1 VTFWPYPEPK
11 WGEFVTDYPGQPAQP
26 AR

>member
-1 VTFWPYPEPK
+1 MFWPYPEQK
-11 WGEFVTDYPGQPAQP
+11 GDGFVTDYPGQQAQP

>member
-11 WGEFVTDYPGQPAQP
+11 WDEFVTDYPGQQAQP